1 MPSCFVVMG
10 FNEKTAYYGGKKKP
24 RILNLDMTYENVI
37 KPAVLAAGYS
47 CMRADEIMHSGMI
60 DKPMYE
66 HLLEADVVVADL
78 STSNANA
85 LYELGVRHALRPHTT
100 IVMAEE
106 EFAFPFDVARLNILR
121 YKHLGSDIGASESR
135 RATGELTRRL
145 QAIAARGEID
155 SPVYLFLPQLRRD
168 QSELTLTDRP
178 RKPSGP
184 SLADLQAAFAK
195 AKRAASQPSD
205 WLVVVSCLEAWQL
218 LQPGDPFIIQQLAL
232 ATYCSD
238 YPDKLTALTR
248 AREILEVLTPGTSDE
263 PQIVFRWG
271 AIHKRLWELRRSK
284 ADLDEAIHAYQRG
297 FVLNSDVGNG
307 INYAYMLN
315 VRASLLGG
323 EEAVEDRVMAKRVRR
338 EVLALCDELLR
349 QKRSDQ
355 TSEDEYWVRAT
366 RVEALFGLGREAE
379 FKEALKDL
387 EIGTPEKWMVET
399 TMRQIE
405 HLQNLL
411 E

>member
-1 MPSCFVVMG
+1 
-10 FNEKTAYYGGKKKP
+10 
-24 RILNLDMTYENVI
+24 
-37 KPAVLAAGYS
+37 
-47 CMRADEIMHSGMI
+47 
-60 DKPMYE
+60 
-66 HLLEADVVVADL
+66 
-78 STSNANA
+78 
-85 LYELGVRHALRPHTT
+85 
-100 IVMAEE
+100 
-106 EFAFPFDVARLNILR
+106 
-121 YKHLGSDIGASESR
+121 
-135 RATGELTRRL
+135 
-145 QAIAARGEID
+145 
-155 SPVYLFLPQLRRD
+155 
-168 QSELTLTDRP
+168 LTLTDRP

-195 AKRAASQPSD
+195 AKQAAFAKAKRAVSQPSD
-205 WLVVVSCLEAWQL
+205 WLVVVSCLEAWRL
-218 LQPGDPFIIQQLAL
+218 LQPDDPFIIRELAL

-248 AREILEVLTPGTSDE
+248 AREILEVLTPRTSDE
-263 PQIVFRWG
+263 PPIVFRWG
-271 AIHKRLWELRRSK
+271 AIHKRLWELRGSK

-297 FVLNSDVGNG
+297 FVLKSEVGNG

-323 EEAVEDRVMAKRVRR
+323 EEAVEDRAIAKRVRR

-349 QKRSDQ
+349 QKGSDQ

-366 RVEALFGLGREAE
+366 RAEALFGLGREAE

-387 EIGTPEKWMVET
+387 EIGAPEKWMVER

-405 HLQNLL
+405 HLQKFL